1 MLAMRRLI
9 NSRTF
14 RFLVK
19 SRKKKRFGARSWL
32 CVRAKTVPVIAMF
45 TQSLSDKGPK
55 TRPRFLTRISTL
67 CFRIR
72 VLSKLFGCF
81 HSSTNQK
88 RSGSCSISFPC
99 YGRFLDLVHVNHAE
113 PDRMKIM
120 LELGRRLAVFVRP
133 FPFGGRGSSHED
145 MTNI

>member
-1 MLAMRRLI
+1 MLAMRRWI

-45 TQSLSDKGPK
+45 TQSLSDRGSQ
-55 TRPRFLTRISTL
+55 TRTHFFTRISTL

-113 PDRMKIM
+113 PDRMKFM
-120 LELGRRLAVFVRP
+120 VELGRRLAVFVRP